1 MEAEFDRYS
10 GWMRCG
16 VITIHSPRPLWLTNT
31 LHSDRQIWL
40 PQKLGRSMPHIQ
52 SAWERGIWGCGT
64 EGTISTWAHYSRHP
78 PSIYPSNPPT
88 MCLLP
93 TTHNQVTKENH
104 THVLKHTLTVSR
116 ADLKAG
122 AETLESNGS
131 FYKIFLHYVFIPIT
145 HISATS
151 VIHTTALH
159 IFTICIS
166 LKWKWNM
173 R

>member
-1 MEAEFDRYS
+1 MTDIQAECAVVS
-10 GWMRCG
+10 SQSTPLGRCG
-16 VITIHSPRPLWLTNT
+16 SLTPFTVTAKYDCHRNWDAACHIFN
-31 LHSDRQIWL
+31 LH
-40 PQKLGRSMPHIQ
+40 G
-52 SAWERGIWGCGT
+52 RGIWGCGT
-64 EGTISTWAHYSRHP
+64 EGTISTWAHFSRHP

-166 LKWKWNM
+166 LKWK
-173 R
+173 